1 METPLNKVKCPVL
14 PSLVYAIIFASLF
27 FQSLVGKYMTRTDDG

>member
-1 METPLNKVKCPVL
+1 METPLSKVKCPVL

-27 FQSLVGKYMTRTDDG
+27 FQTELGRKIHDQN

>member
-27 FQSLVGKYMTRTDDG
+27 CQTELGRKTHDQN